1 MIEVRTCEVF
11 KVGDVSY
18 TNIGDAQKAELMAL
32 GFNPD
37 TASVIV
43 SKQVA
48 VAAILAA
55 AAAPKLKTRRP
66 YKRKPKEAAAVAP
79 AATTSAA

>member
-55 AAAPKLKTRRP
+55 AAAPKLKTHRP
-66 YKRKPKEAAAVAP
+66 YKRKAKAADATMTAP
-79 AATTSAA
+79 AAPAA